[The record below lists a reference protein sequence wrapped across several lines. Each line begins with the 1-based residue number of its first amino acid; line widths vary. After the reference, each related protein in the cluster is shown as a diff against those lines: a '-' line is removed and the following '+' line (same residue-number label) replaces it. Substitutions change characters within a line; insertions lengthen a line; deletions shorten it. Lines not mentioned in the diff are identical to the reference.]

1 MLKENRRSGRDILI
15 QNFAHATG
23 ANGFAAFANGEANR
37 LFHRDRGNQLDLNGD
52 VIARHDHFDAIWQ
65 LDRPG
70 HISGAEI
77 KLRPVIGK
85 EWGVT
90 AAFLFAQ
97 DIHFR
102 LELLVRLNR
111 ARLGDDL
118 TALDLF
124 FLRAAQKHPDVV
136 ARARFIDKFAEH
148 LDIGR
153 GCFGGGTN
161 ADDLDF
167 LHFLEHATLNPTG
180 PDRAATFNVKDV
192 FDWHQ
197 EWLID
202 RPVWYRNVIV
212 NSGDEGEHLFL
223 LIGVAIERLKR
234 AALHGRNFVARKFIL
249 RQQVAHFHFH
259 RIEQF
264 GIVHHVHYVQKH
276 DDRGHAHLA
285 RQQDVFA
292 RLRHWAVRGR
302 NHQDGTV
309 HLRRT
314 GDHVLDVVVVTGAID
329 VRIVSL
335 FA

>member
-23 ANGFAAFANGEANR
+23 ANGFAAFTNGEANR

-77 KLRPVIGK
+77 KLRPVIGR

-90 AAFLFAQ
+90 TAFLFAQ
-97 DIHFR
+97 DVHFR

-118 TALDLF
+118 TALNLF
-124 FLRAAQKHPDVV
+124 FLRAAEKHANVV
-136 ARARFIDKFAEH
+136 ARARFIEKFAEH
-148 LDIGR
+148 LDIGC
-153 GCFGGGTN
+153 GCFGGGAN

-167 LHFLEHATLNPTG
+167 FHFLEDATLDTTCR
-180 PDRAATFNVKDV
+180 DRAATFNVKDV

-202 RPVWYRNVIV
+202 RPVWNRNVIV
-212 NSGDEGEHLFL
+212 NRGDEGKPLFL
-223 LIGVAIERLKR
+223 LIGVAI
-234 AALHGRNFVARKFIL
+234 
-249 RQQVAHFHFH
+249 
-259 RIEQF
+259 
-264 GIVHHVHYVQKH
+264 
-276 DDRGHAHLA
+276 
-285 RQQDVFA
+285 
-292 RLRHWAVRGR
+292 
-302 NHQDGTV
+302 
-309 HLRRT
+309 
-314 GDHVLDVVVVTGAID
+314 
-329 VRIVSL
+329 
-335 FA
+335 

>member
-37 LFHRDRGNQLDLNGD
+37 LFHRDRSNQLDLNGN

-97 DIHFR
+97 DVHFR

-124 FLRAAQKHPDVV
+124 LLRAAQKHADVI
-136 ARARFIDKFAEH
+136 AGARFVEEFAEH
-148 LDIGR
+148 FDIGR
-153 GCFGGGTN
+153 GGFGSGTN
-161 ADDLDF
+161 ADDHDF
-167 LHFLEHATLNPTG
+167 FHFLEGATLNPAG
-180 PDRAATFNVKDV
+180 RNRAAAFNVEYV
-192 FDWHQ
+192 
-197 EWLID
+197 
-202 RPVWYRNVIV
+202 
-212 NSGDEGEHLFL
+212 
-223 LIGVAIERLKR
+223 
-234 AALHGRNFVARKFIL
+234 
-249 RQQVAHFHFH
+249 FH
-259 RIEQF
+259 R
-264 GIVHHVHYVQKH
+264 
-276 DDRGHAHLA
+276 
-285 RQQDVFA
+285 
-292 RLRHWAVRGR
+292 
-302 NHQDGTV
+302 HQ
-309 HLRRT
+309 
-314 GDHVLDVVVVTGAID
+314 
-329 VRIVSL
+329 
-335 FA
+335 

>member
-37 LFHRDRGNQLDLNGD
+37 LFHRDGGNQLDLNGD

-97 DIHFR
+97 DVHFR
-102 LELLVRLNR
+102 
-111 ARLGDDL
+111 
-118 TALDLF
+118 
-124 FLRAAQKHPDVV
+124 
-136 ARARFIDKFAEH
+136 
-148 LDIGR
+148 
-153 GCFGGGTN
+153 
-161 ADDLDF
+161 
-167 LHFLEHATLNPTG
+167 HFLEHATLNPTG
-180 PDRAATFNVKDV
+180 RDRAATFNVKDV

-223 LIGVAIERLKR
+223 LIGVAVKRLKR
-234 AALHGRNFVARKFIL
+234 AALHDRNFVARKFIL
-249 RQQVAHFHFH
+249 RKQVAHFHFH
-259 RIEQF
+259 QIEQF
-264 GIVHHVHYVQKH
+264 WIVHHVHFVQKH
-276 DDRGHAHLA
+276 DD
-285 RQQDVFA
+285 
-292 RLRHWAVRGR
+292 
-302 NHQDGTV
+302 
-309 HLRRT
+309 
-314 GDHVLDVVVVTGAID
+314 
-329 VRIVSL
+329 
-335 FA
+335 